1 MPAQML
7 VDVASL
13 DVNKVLVDRDA
24 IYDVNPHS
32 FEVQLLDGILMLD
45 RERQIIVGFSRIR
58 QDAFWVRGHIPGRP
72 LMPGVLM
79 IESAAQL
86 VSYYEMSVRKEEGS
100 FLGFGG
106 VDGVKFRGMVQP
118 GDTRILVGKMVES
131 RARRSIGETQ
141 GFVNGKM
148 VYEGVITGMWL

>member
-1 MPAQML
+1 MPAQPL
-7 VDVASL
+7 IDLAEL
-13 DVNKVLVDRDA
+13 DVNKVVVDRDA
-24 IYDVNPHS
+24 IYNVNPHR
-32 FEVQLLDGILMLD
+32 FEFQLLDGILLID
-45 RERQIIVGFSRIR
+45 RERQLLAGFSRIR
-58 QDAFWVRGHIPGRP
+58 PEAFWVRGHIPGRP

-86 VSYYEMSVRKEEGS
+86 VSYYEMSIKKEEGA

-106 VDGVKFRGMVQP
+106 VDGVKFRGTVQP
-118 GDTRILVGKMVES
+118 GDTLILVGKMVES

-148 VYEGVITGMWL
+148 VYEGIITGMWL

>member
-1 MPAQML
+1 MPAQPL
-7 VDVASL
+7 IDLATL
-13 DVNKVLVDRDA
+13 DVNKVLVDRDG
-24 IYDVNPHS
+24 IYDVNPHR
-32 FEVQLLDGILMLD
+32 FEFQLLDGILMLD
-45 RERQIIVGFSRIR
+45 RERNIIAGYSRIR
-58 QDAFWVRGHIPGRP
+58 PDAFWVRGHIPGRP

-86 VSYYEMSVRKEEGS
+86 VSYYEMSVRKEEGA

-118 GDTRILVGKMVES
+118 GDTLILVGKMVDS
-131 RARRSIGETQ
+131 RARRSIGDTQ